1 MHVQGGTTSLSSP
14 LYRHCLKS
22 EDIVITR
29 SIFISLGTIGC
40 SAGVPCQRP
49 LPDGRRRD
57 TMSSTFNLIT
67 VSGCALYVSVD
78 VWRLSFPGYRLS
90 SLEQSAMPRHCTVT
104 ACFLQSSEDRSL
116 QTQFSLTILL
126 CPRSDIRHYGHDN
139 RCFYLLTYLLYIA
152 RSVLQLEEGKH
163 WYFASK
169 DNSVNWCISE
179 GNTCTCSV
187 CVVLLGNVA
196 VWRRRST
203 DWSFCCVKSR
213 FQFIDWRQHVLH
225 CTPGALIITHS
236 TLIKQHTSVF
246 DYIHILIYTDCHCK
260 TQIQE

>member
-1 MHVQGGTTSLSSP
+1 MKWLPTMHVQGGTTSLSSP

-116 QTQFSLTILL
+116 QMQFSLTILL
-126 CPRSDIRHYGHDN
+126 CPRSDTRHYGHDN

-152 RSVLQLEEGKH
+152 QSARYNRKRASIDILLQKIIPLTDVSVRAIH
-163 WYFASK
+163 VHVVFVWY
-169 DNSVNWCISE
+169 C
-179 GNTCTCSV
+179 
-187 CVVLLGNVA
+187 
-196 VWRRRST
+196 
-203 DWSFCCVKSR
+203 
-213 FQFIDWRQHVLH
+213 
-225 CTPGALIITHS
+225 
-236 TLIKQHTSVF
+236 
-246 DYIHILIYTDCHCK
+246 
-260 TQIQE
+260 